1 MRLCMTGAVSL
12 SGVHRQA
19 WWHGDSQRER
29 ADQCVDGGIPRR
41 PEWCPGVCGLWR
53 RDVSCAP
60 RRFPE
65 RNGACVRRERAVV
78 LERQGE

>member
-1 MRLCMTGAVSL
+1 MRLCMTGAV